1 MTRWRGEIVSDF
13 HPVTEMRW
21 LERDAMRKLHNLPVN
36 KATQQALRKAA
47 RKLVQEAR
55 RRAPVYKGDD
65 PRSPQGALRGSIHQS
80 RRITR
85 SGIGSYSVN
94 VGPISRGR
102 VSLYRGSVEARTGFM
117 RGAYAQS
124 VTTMEAEFQAQFA
137 RLTGQ
142 GDA

>member
-1 MTRWRGEIVSDF
+1 MSDF

-65 PRSPQGALRGSIHQS
+65 NRSPSGALRGSVHQS
-80 RRITR
+80 RRIR
-85 SGIGSYSVN
+85 REGIGTYSVS

-102 VSLYRGSVEARTGFM
+102 VQLYRGTVEARTGFM
-117 RGAYAQS
+117 RGSYAAAAP
-124 VTTMEAEFQAQFA
+124 VMEAEFVAQFA

-142 GDA
+142 GEA